1 MWEKEKWEGHGR
13 DKKRYINREVSPKKG
28 RKVLFSPG
36 TVYNFKY
43 FLFGYYS
50 ETMGWTYK
58 ILKYVLPRS
67 TA

>member
-43 FLFGYYS
+43 FLFG
-50 ETMGWTYK
+50 
-58 ILKYVLPRS
+58 
-67 TA
+67 